1 MADFIGHEQAEAAVL
16 AGLIDG
22 RLHHAW
28 LLCGPKGMGKAS
40 FAVRAARLLLSD
52 SDGRSGFESAED
64 SAAAALMRAGSHPD
78 FKVLQRLPKKDGAGT
93 EEVADETDLKRNISV
108 DQVRQL
114 QPLLGTKTAIASRRV
129 IIFDAADDLERSG
142 ANALLKNLE
151 EPPENTIFFLIS
163 HAPQRLLPTIRS
175 RCRVQRF
182 DPLPG
187 KQMDVFLRRALPNLS
202 SDDRGAL
209 MLAADG
215 SPGRAIAMHG
225 LDLGDIDRQLGAIYR
240 EGDSSGRLGSALA
253 QKLSLKAANERYI
266 AFLEQ
271 APAYF
276 AAIAR
281 ETQPRS
287 VAPVI
292 DAWREASDLAA
303 RAVPLTLDKQS
314 VVFRMAR
321 LLAELSVHRDARP

>member
-1 MADFIGHEQAEAAVL
+1 MAMFIGHEKAEAAL
-16 AGLIDG
+16 LSGMAER

-28 LLCGPKGMGKAS
+28 LLSGPKGMGKAS
-40 FAVRAARLLLSD
+40 FALRAARMLLSD
-52 SDGRSGFESAED
+52 APGDVGFEAAQD
-64 SAAAALMRAGSHPD
+64 GAAAALIRAGSHPD
-78 FKVLQRLPKKDGAGT
+78 LKILQRLPKRDGLDPDD
-93 EEVADETDLKRNISV
+93 VADESELKRNISV

-114 QPLLGTKTAIASRRV
+114 QPLLGGKTSIASRRV
-129 IIFDAADDLERSG
+129 IIVDAADDLERGG

-151 EPPENTIFFLIS
+151 EPPADTIFFLVS

-182 DPLPG
+182 DPLG
-187 KQMDVFLRRALPNLS
+187 AAQMDGLLRASLPDLDETDRA
-202 SDDRGAL
+202 AL
-209 MLAADG
+209 ALASEG
-215 SPGRAIAMHG
+215 SPGRAALMHG
-225 LDLGDIDRQLGAIYR
+225 LNLGELDRQLATIYR
-240 EGDSSGRLGSALA
+240 EGDRSGRMGAALA
-253 QKLSLKAANERYI
+253 QQLSLKAANERYL

-281 ETQPRS
+281 ETHPAD
-287 VAPVI
+287 VAPAI

-303 RAVPLTLDKQS
+303 SALPLTLDKQS

-321 LLAELSVHRDARP
+321 LLAGLSAHRDARP

>member
-1 MADFIGHEQAEAAVL
+1 MANFVGHERAEAAVL
-16 AGLIDG
+16 AGLAER

-28 LLCGPKGMGKAS
+28 LLSGPKGMGKAT
-40 FAVRAARLLLSD
+40 FAMRAARLLLSG
-52 SDGRSGFESAED
+52 SDGSAGFESADD
-64 SAAAALMRAGSHPD
+64 SQAAALMRAGSHPD
-78 FKVLQRLPKKDGAGT
+78 LKILQRLPRKDGLDLDDI
-93 EEVADETDLKRNISV
+93 ADETDLKRNISV
-108 DQVRQL
+108 EQVRQL
-114 QPLLGTKTAIASRRV
+114 QPLLGSKTAIAPRRV
-129 IIFDAADDLERSG
+129 IIIDAADDLERGG

-151 EPPENTIFFLIS
+151 EPPENTLFFLIT

-182 DPLPG
+182 DPLG
-187 KQMDVFLRRALPNLS
+187 AERMDAFLHSALPDLS
-202 SDDRGAL
+202 HRNRAAL
-209 MLAADG
+209 TIASEG

-225 LDLGDIDRQLGAIYR
+225 LDLGEVDQQLAKIYY
-240 EGDSSGRLGSALA
+240 EGDRSGRMAAQLA
-253 QKLSLKAANERYI
+253 QKLSLKAANERYL

-281 ETQPRS
+281 ETQPRDI
-287 VAPVI
+287 APVI

-321 LLAELSVHRDARP
+321 LLAGLSAHRDAAQ

>member
-1 MADFIGHEQAEAAVL
+1 MANFIGHDRAEAAVL
-16 AGLIDG
+16 AGLDEG

-28 LLCGPKGMGKAS
+28 LLSGPKGMGKAS
-40 FAVRAARLLLSD
+40 FALRAARLLLSD
-52 SDGRSGFESAED
+52 NDGFEGFSASQEGQ
-64 SAAAALMRAGSHPD
+64 AAALIRAGSHPD
-78 FKVLQRLPKKDGAGT
+78 LKILQRLPKKDGLDP
-93 EEVADETDLKRNISV
+93 EDVSDEADLKRNISV
-108 DQVRQL
+108 DQVRSL
-114 QPLLGTKTAIASRRV
+114 QPLLGGKTSIAPRRV
-129 IIFDAADDLERSG
+129 IIVDAADDLERSG

-151 EPPENTIFFLIS
+151 EPPENTVFFLVS

-182 DPLPG
+182 DPLSDE
-187 KQMDVFLRRALPNLS
+187 QMDAFLRSALPDLP
-202 SDDRGAL
+202 DQD
-209 MLAADG
+209 LAALILAAEG

-225 LDLGDIDRQLGAIYR
+225 LDLGALDRQLSQIYR
-240 EGDSSGRLGSALA
+240 EGDRSGSLGSGLA
-253 QKLSLKAANERYI
+253 QKLSLKAANERYL

-281 ETQPRS
+281 ETPPAN

-321 LLAELSVHRDARP
+321 LLAGLSAHRDARQ

>member
-1 MADFIGHEQAEAAVL
+1 MADFIGHDTAEAALL
-16 AGLIDG
+16 AGLSES

-28 LLCGPKGMGKAS
+28 LLSGPKGMGKAS

-52 SDGRSGFESAED
+52 SDGADGFD
-64 SAAAALMRAGSHPD
+64 SADTGPASALMRAGSHPD
-78 FKVLQRLPKKDGAGT
+78 LKILQRLPKKDGQDLEDVT
-93 EEVADETDLKRNISV
+93 DETDLKRNISV

-114 QPLLGTKTAIASRRV
+114 QPLLGSKTAIASRRV
-129 IIFDAADDLERSG
+129 IIIDAADDLERGG

-151 EPPENTIFFLIS
+151 EPPENTVFFLVS

-182 DPLPG
+182 DPLTPER
-187 KQMDVFLRRALPNLS
+187 MESFLSDRLPDLGASERSALI
-202 SDDRGAL
+202 
-209 MLAADG
+209 LASEG
-215 SPGRAIAMHG
+215 SPGRALAMHG
-225 LDLGDIDRQLGAIYR
+225 LDMADITQQLGTIYR
-240 EGDSSGRLGSALA
+240 EGDRSGRLGSALA
-253 QKLSLKAANERYI
+253 QKLSLKAANERYL

-281 ETQPRS
+281 ERPPS
-287 VAPVI
+287 NVVPVI
-292 DAWREASDLAA
+292 DAWREATDLAA
-303 RAVPLTLDKQS
+303 RAIPLTLDKQS

-321 LLAELSVHRDARP
+321 LLAGLSTHRDARQ

>member
-1 MADFIGHEQAEAAVL
+1 MAHFIGHERAEAAVL
-16 AGLIDG
+16 AGLAER

-28 LLCGPKGMGKAS
+28 LLSGPKGMGKAS
-40 FAVRAARLLLSD
+40 FALRAAHVLLSD
-52 SDGRSGFESAED
+52 NDAPDDFSLAEQGQ
-64 SAAAALMRAGSHPD
+64 AAALIRAGSHPD
-78 FKVLQRLPKKDGAGT
+78 LKILQRLPKKDGLDPDD
-93 EEVADETDLKRNISV
+93 VSDEAELKRNISV
-108 DQVRQL
+108 DQVRSL
-114 QPLLGTKTAIASRRV
+114 QPLLRSKTSIASRRV
-129 IIFDAADDLERSG
+129 IIVDAADDLERGG

-151 EPPENTIFFLIS
+151 EPPENTVFFLIS

-182 DPLPG
+182 DPLG
-187 KQMDVFLRRALPNLS
+187 DELMNGFLRSALPDLS
-202 SDDRGAL
+202 EEDRAAL
-209 MLAADG
+209 VMAAEG

-225 LDLGDIDRQLGAIYR
+225 LDLGALDRQLAQIFR
-240 EGDSSGRLGSALA
+240 EGDRSGSLGSGLA
-253 QKLSLKAANERYI
+253 QKLSLKAANERYL

-281 ETQPRS
+281 ETPPAH

-321 LLAELSVHRDARP
+321 LLAGLSAHRDARQ